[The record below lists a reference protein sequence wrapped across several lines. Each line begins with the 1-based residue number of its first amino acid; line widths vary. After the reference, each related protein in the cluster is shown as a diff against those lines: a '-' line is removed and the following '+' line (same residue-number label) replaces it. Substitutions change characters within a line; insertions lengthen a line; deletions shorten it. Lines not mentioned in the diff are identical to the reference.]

1 MSLLNT
7 LIVKTLP
14 IVPKSIIKAVA
25 SRYIAGD
32 SLSDAV
38 RVSKELST
46 RGASATI
53 DVLGEFVT
61 SRDRSLHEWQA
72 ASSVLDAIHHNNLE
86 AYLSVKLTSLGLDIN
101 REFGFANVRSLVEK
115 ANELGIFVRM
125 DMENSPY
132 TSITLDFYRRLR
144 AEGFENIGIVLQ
156 AYMRRSEDDIRSLLP
171 LKPSVR
177 LCKGIYIESPEIA
190 FKQPDEIRTNYK
202 KLLRL
207 LLDNGANVR
216 IATHDDQLIDDA
228 ATFVTNNSID
238 KNQYEFQMLLGVREE
253 RRNEIIRS
261 GFGMRIYVPFGS
273 DWYGYSTRR
282 LKENPQVA
290 GYVLKAMFVRG

>member
-1 MSLLNT
+1 MSILNN

-14 IVPKSIIKAVA
+14 FVPKAIIKSVA
-25 SRYIAGD
+25 NKYIAGD
-32 SLSDAV
+32 SLQDAI
-38 RVSKELST
+38 RVSKELSKL
-46 RGASATI
+46 GASSTI

-61 SRDRSLHEWQA
+61 SRERSLHEWQT
-72 ASSVLDAIHHNNLE
+72 SYSVLDAIHHNNLD
-86 AYLSVKLTSLGLDIN
+86 AYLSVKLTSLGLDIDQ
-101 REFGFANVRSLVEK
+101 EFGFANVRSLVEK
-115 ANELGIFVRM
+115 ASELGVFVRM

-144 AEGFENIGIVLQ
+144 SEGFNNVGIVIQ
-156 AYMRRSEDDIRSLLP
+156 AYMRRSEEDIRSILSLE
-171 LKPSVR
+171 PSVR
-177 LCKGIYIESPEIA
+177 LCKGIYIESPDIA
-190 FKQPDEIRTNYK
+190 FKHPDEIRNNYK

-207 LLDNGANVR
+207 LLENGANVR
-216 IATHDDQLIDDA
+216 IATHDDRLIDDA
-228 ATFVTNNSID
+228 IQFVNQNTFD
-238 KNQYEFQMLLGVREE
+238 KKQYEFQMLLGVRED
-253 RRNEIIRS
+253 RRNEIIQS